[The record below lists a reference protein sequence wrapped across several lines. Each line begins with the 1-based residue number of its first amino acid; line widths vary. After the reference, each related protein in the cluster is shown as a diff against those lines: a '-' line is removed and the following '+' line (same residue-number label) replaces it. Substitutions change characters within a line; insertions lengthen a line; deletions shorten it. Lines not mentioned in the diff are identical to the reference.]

1 MDTTNLQ
8 WRIDVIE
15 FNRDLAQLRDD
26 SAQRFGFVAN
36 ALRSL
41 KANSKLTPELT
52 NWLSEAEAKS
62 AEFGLVA
69 WSRDTLFCR
78 NDPARSNRAAHD
90 YFADITGLPGK
101 PAHNPLR

>member
-1 MDTTNLQ
+1 MKQNNVAEALSEYRAALDLAQKLATMDTTNLQ

-15 FNRDLAQLRDD
+15 FNRDLAQLGDD

-52 NWLSEAEAKS
+52 TWLSEAEAKS
-62 AEFGLVA
+62 ADSA
-69 WSRDTLFCR
+69 W
-78 NDPARSNRAAHD
+78 
-90 YFADITGLPGK
+90 
-101 PAHNPLR
+101 